1 MDLVKP
7 VRSRRSQL
15 HELAYGALN
24 VAMAIAVL
32 LVTLS
37 TQTIWLPLL
46 VIILSKW
53 RVLAVRP
60 RYWWANI
67 LANLVDVIVGLG
79 FVVILFM
86 ASGALWFQI
95 ALTAAYI
102 LWLLF
107 IKPRSKRSFVAFQAL
122 VAIFIGVTALASVA
136 YGVDVIVFV
145 AGMWVIGYA
154 AFRHVLMHYDE
165 PLTSVLSMIAGVF
178 MAQLGWFSY
187 HWLFVYMIPGTH
199 VRFAQVA
206 IIAALL
212 AFTSER
218 VYDTYHRKGDKLRM
232 QHIILP
238 IVFSLTLMTVVL
250 TLFNQITPNGS
261 L

>member
-1 MDLVKP
+1 MELIKP
-7 VRSRRSQL
+7 VRPRRSQL
-15 HELAYGALN
+15 HELAYSSLN
-24 VAMAIAVL
+24 VAMAVAVL
-32 LVTLS
+32 VVTLS

-79 FVVILFM
+79 FVVILYA
-86 ASGALWFQI
+86 ASGALWLQI
-95 ALTAAYI
+95 SMTTLYI

-107 IKPRSKRSFVAFQAL
+107 IKPRSKRSYVAFQAL
-122 VAIFIGVTALASVA
+122 VAIFVGVTALASVA
-136 YGVDVIVFV
+136 YGVNVVVFV
-145 AGMWVIGYA
+145 VGMWLIGYA

-165 PLTSVLSMIAGVF
+165 PLTAVMSMIAGVF
-178 MAQLGWFSY
+178 AAQLGWFSY
-187 HWLFVYMIPGTH
+187 HWLFVYTIPGTA

-212 AFTSER
+212 AFVTER
-218 VYDTYHRKGDKLRM
+218 VYDAYHHRGHKLKM

-238 IVFSLTLMTVVL
+238 IMFSVTLIALVL
-250 TLFNQITPNGS
+250 ILFNQITPNGS

>member
-7 VRSRRSQL
+7 VRPRRSQL
-15 HELAYGALN
+15 NELAYGALN
-24 VAMAIAVL
+24 VAMAVAVL

-46 VIILSKW
+46 VILLSKW

-67 LANLVDVIVGLG
+67 LANLVDIIVGLG
-79 FVVILFM
+79 FVVILFA
-86 ASGALWFQI
+86 ASGALYLQI
-95 ALTAAYI
+95 GLTIAYI

-107 IKPRSKRSFVAFQAL
+107 IKPRSKRIFVAFQAL
-122 VAIFIGVTALASVA
+122 VAIFVGTTALASVA
-136 YGVDVIVFV
+136 YDTNVVIFV
-145 AGMWVIGYA
+145 AGMWVIGYS

-165 PLTSVLSMIAGVF
+165 PLTAMLSMLAGVF

-187 HWLFVYMIPGTH
+187 HWMFIYTIPGTG
-199 VRFAQVA
+199 VRLAQVA

-212 AFTSER
+212 AFMSER
-218 VYDTYHRKGDKLRM
+218 VYDAHYHRGNKLRM
-232 QHIILP
+232 QHVILP
-238 IVFSLTLMTVVL
+238 VMFSLMLIAVMLV
-250 TLFNQITPNGS
+250 LFNHITPNGS
-261 L
+261 I